1 MVLSVRHHGPVH
13 ENRDAELEQEAFNG
27 VLFLCSDIFI
37 PTGSTVP
44 ARGGALRRRS
54 AFLLEL
60 QITVR

>member
-13 ENRDAELEQEAFNG
+13 ENRDAKSEKETCNG
-27 VLFLCSDIFI
+27 VLLLCSDICI

-44 ARGGALRRRS
+44 ARGGALRWRS
-54 AFLLEL
+54 VFLLEL